1 MNTHNRFVHR
11 TLLLS
16 LAAGLCVAGVSAA
29 HAQIFAEE
37 PQDGSLYLR
46 TGVVSTA
53 RLENILRSDVAAR
66 SARKPGQRSVLQ
78 LRGPLNDHQRAL
90 LTDAGVILGDYL
102 PQHAYLVDVSR
113 ADLRRVDAMGF
124 VRWLGEWQDA
134 WRMDPEIGMRAFETV
149 ERRAVQ
155 DSGDVL
161 VQAYLFDGVSIRD
174 ARAALEG
181 LGGVRIEDSL
191 QIAEMETLMLRVPRP
206 KLAALAEVDAIRF
219 VEELPELTD
228 RSNANTR
235 WIVQSNVT
243 NLTPLYAAG
252 IRGEGQ
258 IIGIM
263 DNGFQPS
270 HCSFNDPAVPITAA
284 NTPGT
289 FPNHRKVVAYNVAL
303 VSAQHGTHVAGT
315 SVGNQI
321 GDVNDNTRGIAF
333 NAKMCF
339 RTYSSPISTFPMDL
353 HLTTHHNQGARV
365 HTNSWGDDGTTAYN
379 AICRA
384 IDLFSY
390 NREDNLVC
398 FASTNLSTLK
408 NPENAKNVLAV
419 GKSGGSGSQAGSCST
434 LTGPTADGR
443 RKPEVFAPGCST
455 ISSNSVSL
463 PCGTTSLTGTSMA
476 SPAVA
481 GAAALVRQYFTDGFY
496 PTGTKV
502 SANSLT
508 PSGALLRAMLV
519 NSSVNMTS
527 YPSPAQFPPNNLEG
541 FGRILLDNSVYL
553 AGDARRLLI
562 KDIRNTAADALATGS
577 TNTTQFRVNGSAEVL
592 RVTLAFTDAPATVPT
607 SFAPVNNINLRVI
620 SPGGTVYQGNV
631 FNAATGQSQTGGS
644 ADAINSVEH
653 VLLAAPATGVWK
665 VEVVGATVNVGKQGF
680 GLVITGDVAAVNL
693 CPADLNAD
701 SQVDDADFAIF
712 AAAYEILAC
721 ASGSMPAGCPADFNA
736 DGFVDDTDF
745 VVFATAYEALVCP

>member
-1 MNTHNRFVHR
+1 MPTHSLCVCAARIA
-11 TLLLS
+11 
-16 LAAGLCVAGVSAA
+16 LAAGLTISLTSAA
-29 HAQIFAEE
+29 LAGDEGFELAPGTLH
-37 PQDGSLYLR
+37 LR
-46 TGVVSTA
+46 TGVVSTQ
-53 RLENILRSDVAAR
+53 RLPNLATRPEAAR
-66 SARKPGQRSVLQ
+66 GAVRPGYRTVLQ
-78 LRGPLNDHQRAL
+78 LHGPLNDHQRAL
-90 LTDAGVILGDYL
+90 LTDAGVKLGDYL
-102 PQHAYLVDVSR
+102 PQHAYLADVSA
-113 ADLRRVDAMGF
+113 ADLRRVSDLGF
-124 VRWLGEWQDA
+124 VRWVGEWRSE
-134 WRMDPEIGMRAFETV
+134 WKLEPELGTRAFESV
-149 ERRAVQ
+149 ERRAIDQ
-155 DSGDVL
+155 AGDVL
-161 VQAYLFDGVSIRD
+161 VQAYLLDGVSIRD

-181 LGGVRIEDSL
+181 LGGVRIEDSV
-191 QIAEMETLMLRVPRP
+191 QIAEMETLMLRVPRG
-206 KLAALAEVDAIRF
+206 KVAALADVDAVRF
-219 VEELPELTD
+219 VEELPELTE
-228 RSNANTR
+228 RSNSNTR

-258 IIGIM
+258 VVGII

-289 FPNHRKVVAYNVAL
+289 FPSHRKVVAYNVAL
-303 VSAQHGTHVAGT
+303 TSAQHGTHVAGT
-315 SVGNQI
+315 SVGNQV

-333 NAKMCF
+333 NSKMCF
-339 RTYSSPISTFPMDL
+339 RTYSSPISTFPIDL

-390 NREDNLVC
+390 NFEDNLVC
-398 FASTNLSTLK
+398 FAATNLSALK
-408 NPENAKNVLAV
+408 NPENAKNVLSV

-455 ISSNSVSL
+455 TSSNSLSL

-481 GAAALVRQYFTDGFY
+481 GAATLVRQYFTDGFY

-502 SANSLT
+502 AANSLT

-519 NSSVNMTS
+519 NSSVDMTS

-553 AGDARRLLI
+553 AGDARRLLV
-562 KDIRNTAADALATGS
+562 KDIRNTAADALATGNTS
-577 TNTTQFRVNGSAEVL
+577 TTQFRVNGSAEVL

-620 SPGGTVYQGNV
+620 SPDGTVYLGNV

-736 DGFVDDTDF
+736 DGSVDDADF